1 MLDFVL
7 AGAMVGQGDYSDLM
21 VIPDLQ
27 LSVEEYG
34 VGFRKDCDIAAA
46 FKTAMAELVAVGTL
60 NTIAEKYDLV
70 DLLLANQ

>member
-1 MLDFVL
+1 ML

-34 VGFRKDCDIAAA
+34 VGFRKGSDIAPA
-46 FKTAMAELVAVGTL
+46 FNEAMQSLIDDGTL
-60 NTIAEKYDLV
+60 NTIAEKYELA